1 MATINPASL
10 YSQNQGIFN
19 ARPYVQHEEQLQ
31 ARQAAKDEAISNYY
45 EELPN
50 KVNGAGLA
58 YEDVEGL
65 SKMVNKNQQ
74 SWIQNSKAINKG
86 LTPENANYM
95 QAIRDSHAYIEK
107 GKDKVKELNLGN
119 QLRQKKGFE
128 YLNNDKGFTDAL
140 ASGSLPINDP
150 NYKPFKSSAF
160 EIPRSPYDI
169 NKNNKFYDAIKPDMT
184 DVTYEP
190 IQGSKIQQTEVRTPK
205 LNIDQFNKVHQQATS
220 ELYDDDRVGTYVK
233 GWLDK
238 NPDQLP
244 LMNKVFEKSS
254 GHPIRPYSDGD
265 VVTAYRLLNMGMAAT
280 SKEVPNGQAKFD
292 ATNRENDRRA
302 ARNQGYKQA
311 NIALNQNAA
320 AAGLGINDVY
330 NKIDQNQS
338 NGDININY
346 KKGGNLIKTVK
357 GARFN
362 SLPNDAQQ
370 ILMPA
375 LRAVDKNANV
385 SNVYT
390 IREDDGSIGIYKTDD
405 KNEPTPSVETRITTI
420 SRTGINLKAQADS
433 KGKKA
438 VVAQG
443 EPNKAVPAQQ
453 QSKIKGT
460 KTKMF

>member
-45 EELPN
+45 QELPN

-280 SKEVPNGQAKFD
+280 SKEVPNGQGAYNQKLAD
-292 ATNRENDRRA
+292 KRIDASTRQSYKQQNIAQNASQNVPINNVYKNIDEIATNAKNKGQAYAQVNLVDTDGQSA
-302 ARNQGYKQA
+302 LINQAKGLSPNKSQNQGTIKIKKEDNGKVGMYGA
-311 NIALNQNAA
+311 EDNNFIGYVNQ
-320 AAGLGINDVY
+320 
-330 NKIDQNQS
+330 
-338 NGDININY
+338 
-346 KKGGNLIKTVK
+346 
-357 GARFN
+357 
-362 SLPNDAQQ
+362 
-370 ILMPA
+370 
-375 LRAVDKNANV
+375 
-385 SNVYT
+385 
-390 IREDDGSIGIYKTDD
+390 
-405 KNEPTPSVETRITTI
+405 
-420 SRTGINLKAQADS
+420 TGINLKQQADV
-433 KGKKA
+433 KAKKL

-443 EPNKAVPAQQ
+443 NAKATVPVQQ
-453 QSKIKGT
+453 KIKLTSNGLP
-460 KTKMF
+460 KL